1 LDSEL
6 KNSIILKENEKLK
19 YRPTNAIIIEKDDEI
34 EKLNLE
40 NNDLLNKIQKLNS
53 ELKD

>member
-1 LDSEL
+1 MDSEL

-40 NNDLLNKIQKLNS
+40 NNNLLDKIDKLNTD
-53 ELKD
+53 LKE